1 MTSWRRWLKR
11 HSHWLPGSLRGRFV
25 IIMIAGVL
33 AAQVAS
39 YTIWTSQVRASQLE
53 QLDELSSN
61 MAFSIASTMKFFRS
75 LPVDYRH
82 IVLDQLRSMG
92 GTRFFVSVNERRIPV
107 TDIGSGPEKEVVVSN
122 VRTIL
127 TQQLSIDDV
136 VVEFSRPETAGLQ

>member
-1 MTSWRRWLKR
+1 
-11 HSHWLPGSLRGRFV
+11 
-25 IIMIAGVL
+25 AGVL

-61 MAFSIASTMKFFRS
+61 MAFSIASTMKFFPFAAGWTIGISCWISCVAWAAR
-75 LPVDYRH
+75 VF
-82 IVLDQLRSMG
+82 
-92 GTRFFVSVNERRIPV
+92 FFVSVNERRIPV
-107 TDIGSGPEKEVVVSN
+107 VDIGNGPEKAVVVNN

-136 VVEFSRPETAGLQ
+136 VVEFFPARKRCGYSITKCCSTICRPVGASIAC